1 MMPRNIL
8 LFSLILIGTLTACD
22 AFQEDE
28 SVVPTIADVE
38 DAATAIVLT
47 ENAPPEGFQ
56 TVSYNEIDV
65 NLSQLAYSRF
75 EIDITFEGI
84 YADTNEPT
92 MGSMH
97 LEAVAN
103 ELTVAREVDI
113 EFDGDIFSGESS
125 DLKAVR
131 LSNNYYMINPNGVC
145 ITETSQI
152 QEIANIRAGQIIGG
166 VESAGTTGTRREI
179 NGYQAWQYG
188 FAPEALVRP
197 QLQTTAELDLLT
209 GEMWVVPEFQVVIRY
224 IIEMNVE
231 NAQLLFGNRP
241 VTGRVRFEYNV
252 YDINLEQNISIPNG
266 C

>member
-1 MMPRNIL
+1 MMSRKFL
-8 LFSLILIGTLTACD
+8 LICVMLVWALAACD
-22 AFQEDE
+22 AFKEDE
-28 SVVPTIADVE
+28 VVVPTIANVE

-47 ENAPPEGFQ
+47 ENAPPDGFQ
-56 TVSYNEIDV
+56 TVSYNEIDE
-65 NLSQLAYSRF
+65 NLTQIAYSRF
-75 EIDITFEGI
+75 EIEITFEGI
-84 YADTNEPT
+84 YADTSEAT
-92 MGSMH
+92 TGSMH

-103 ELTVAREVDI
+103 QLAVAREVDI
-113 EFDGDIFSGESS
+113 EFEGEVFSGGAT

-166 VESAGTTGTRREI
+166 VESAGPTGNRGEV
-179 NGYQAWQYG
+179 NGYQVWQYG
-188 FAPEALVRP
+188 FAPEALVHP

-209 GEMWVVPEFQVVIRY
+209 GEMWVAPEFQVVIRY
-224 IIEMNVE
+224 IVEMNVE

-252 YDINLEQNISIPNG
+252 YDLNLEQNISIPNG